1 MRIYKIPAIIVALLL
16 LATIATYA
24 LDFGVELSNTVGI
37 KKVEKTEFLTD
48 HKETIWATI
57 PFNNQ
62 NTTSLS
68 IEGSFYA
75 SKPAELD
82 TFDYYIDLDLFRLS
96 FIPHNSPSGKI
107 MMEVGRISVSDVTG
121 KILNQAI
128 DGFEVHAIKSFGNA
142 SFFAGY
148 TGLLNARQEKN
159 LMTADDI
166 ADIAT
171 DDVYAFGA
179 KRAVAKAAVQF
190 PNLFAGTD
198 LLFEV
203 LGQYDLR
210 DTIDS
215 NALETA
221 HTAYGTLALTGP
233 IASSFFYTVS
243 GTFQTGILESDKKYS
258 INALMGLARIDFFPI
273 TEANIFAEFLYT
285 SGEDDT
291 FSLLNPITYQSA
303 GTLYGGGFSN
313 IMKATAGIYYN
324 PMAIL
329 NLDLGASIFMHPKE
343 VEGTDGLYTAT
354 EVNAGATFTAT
365 SDLKLRLN
373 GTLLFPKD
381 EDMIYQA
388 ELTVVFAL

>member
-1 MRIYKIPAIIVALLL
+1 MRIYKTPAIIVVLLL

-75 SKPAELD
+75 SKPAALD

-96 FIPHNSPSGKI
+96 FTPQNSPSGKI
-107 MMEVGRISVSDVTG
+107 TMQVGRISLSDVTG

-128 DGFEVHAIKSFGNA
+128 DGFEIHAIKSFGNA

-210 DTIDS
+210 DTI
-215 NALETA
+215 
-221 HTAYGTLALTGP
+221 
-233 IASSFFYTVS
+233 
-243 GTFQTGILESDKKYS
+243 
-258 INALMGLARIDFFPI
+258 
-273 TEANIFAEFLYT
+273 
-285 SGEDDT
+285 
-291 FSLLNPITYQSA
+291 
-303 GTLYGGGFSN
+303 
-313 IMKATAGIYYN
+313 
-324 PMAIL
+324 
-329 NLDLGASIFMHPKE
+329 
-343 VEGTDGLYTAT
+343 
-354 EVNAGATFTAT
+354 
-365 SDLKLRLN
+365 
-373 GTLLFPKD
+373 
-381 EDMIYQA
+381 
-388 ELTVVFAL
+388 